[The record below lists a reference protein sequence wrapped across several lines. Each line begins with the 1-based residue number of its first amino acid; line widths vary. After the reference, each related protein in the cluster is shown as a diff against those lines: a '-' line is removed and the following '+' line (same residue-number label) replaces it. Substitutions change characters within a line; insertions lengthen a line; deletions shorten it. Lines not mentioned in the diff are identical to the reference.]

1 MTWAVVVSAVG
12 VAVATA
18 SSYQQAQSAKAQAKY
33 QQQVA
38 YNNSIIAQQN
48 AADVRDRGK
57 RDKEEHRD
65 RIAQSKGSVKG
76 DQAALGFLIDDPGS
90 TNVDLL
96 ADIAEAGALDLK
108 KIEENTAAEERRA
121 LIQGDNF
128 VAQAGLY
135 GLKASAQNAG
145 LAAGGTLLSGAGN
158 VFKAGKSAGY
168 KWAGGAGSTTAPTTS
183 PKGA

>member
-38 YNNSIIAQQN
+38 YN
-48 AADVRDRGK
+48 
-57 RDKEEHRD
+57 
-65 RIAQSKGSVKG
+65 QSKGSVKG